1 MRLSPPVRAAA
12 QRLALPMLVFMSALL
27 MVLGKADILVID
39 KTRAAVVDALSPV
52 MEDIATPLSAAS
64 AAVATVEDAV
74 AVFQEN
80 ETLRGENARLL
91 QWQEV
96 ARRLAA
102 ENASLRNLTKLVPD
116 QNATS
121 LAARVIG
128 DSGGAFLRNVLV
140 DAGTRDGVERGEAAL
155 TGAGLIGRISEV
167 GQRTAR
173 ILLLTDLNSHVPV
186 MIERTS
192 ERALL
197 DGDNSSQPRLSF
209 LESKAAVN
217 PGDRIVTS
225 GAGGVFPP
233 GLPVGVV
240 SDIENGIFRVE
251 PYADLSRLDFV
262 RLVDY
267 GLSGLLPT
275 SAIPPPRPVRVKPR
289 GAAADADP

>member
-12 QRLALPMLVFMSALL
+12 QRLALPMLVFVSAML
-27 MVLGKADILVID
+27 MILGKADILVID
-39 KTRAAVVDALSPV
+39 KTRAAVADALSPV
-52 MEDIATPLSAAS
+52 MQDIVAPLSAAS
-64 AAVATVEDAV
+64 AAVARVEDAV
-74 AVFQEN
+74 AVFREN
-80 ETLRGENARLL
+80 ATLREENARLL
-91 QWQEV
+91 QWQET

-102 ENASLRNLTKLVPD
+102 ENASLRDLTKLVPD

-140 DAGTRDGVERGEAAL
+140 DAGAQDGVARGEAAM
-155 TGAGLIGRISEV
+155 TGEGLIGRVSEV
-167 GQRTAR
+167 GERTAR
-173 ILLLTDLNSHVPV
+173 ILLLTDLNSHIPV
-186 MIERTS
+186 MVERTS

-197 DGDNSSQPRLSF
+197 DGDNSDRPLLSF
-209 LESKAAVN
+209 LESKAQIV

-233 GLPVGVV
+233 SLPVGIV
-240 SDIENGIFRVE
+240 SDADNGIIRVE

-267 GLSGLLPT
+267 GLEGLLPQ
-275 SAIPPPRPVRVKPR
+275 SAIPPPKAPR
-289 GAAADADP
+289 ARGRGTVDAER

>member
-1 MRLSPPVRAAA
+1 
-12 QRLALPMLVFMSALL
+12 LALPMLVFVSALL
-27 MVLGKADILVID
+27 MILGKADILVID
-39 KTRAAVVDALSPV
+39 KTRAAVADALAPV
-52 MEDIATPLSAAS
+52 MEEMATPLATAS
-64 AAVATVEDAV
+64 NAVARVEDAV
-74 AVFQEN
+74 AVFREN
-80 ETLRGENARLL
+80 AVLREENARLL

-102 ENASLRNLTKLVPD
+102 ENASLRDLTKLVPD
-116 QNATS
+116 HSSTS

-140 DAGTRDGVERGEAAL
+140 DAGARDGVAPGEAAL
-155 TGAGLIGRISEV
+155 TGEGLIGRVSEV
-167 GQRTAR
+167 GGRTAR
-173 ILLLTDLNSHVPV
+173 ILLLTDLNSHIPV

-197 DGDNSSQPRLSF
+197 DGDNSNSPRLSF
-209 LESKAAVN
+209 LDAKTPVS
-217 PGDRIVTS
+217 PGDRIVTN

-240 SDIENGIFRVE
+240 SGVENGIVRVE

-267 GLSGLLPT
+267 GLGGLLPQ
-275 SAIPPPRPVRVKPR
+275 SAIPPPRAPR
-289 GAAADADP
+289 AKGRAAVEAEK